1 MPGKDP
7 PSPSNSPPARGEQT
21 SPNPQLVLPPNPET
35 AKPLRPS
42 PLRNSTS
49 DSLHPK
55 SAENAEAPNQGQ
67 QAEVDVQ
74 RERPPLAPLF
84 TLIHNPS
91 TNTTHHPSRIH
102 YIFSDDDNSLLTAAC
117 LRSLAPPASLEASVR
132 NSSTSSSSSAT
143 FRKAQPQSSLKGK
156 EKERVSREE
165 RVVVVELGED
175 GDTVLS
181 AASMSESWQVVGAS
195 VENAPTWE
203 GTSGEEAGLMLR
215 IEGVGSKG
223 GMEEGIGLGIADVE
237 RRKSGEVDEEE
248 MQKLMEDFDR
258 KMVMLRRVVEAGG
271 KAETGGK

>member
-1 MPGKDP
+1 M
-7 PSPSNSPPARGEQT
+7 
-21 SPNPQLVLPPNPET
+21 
-35 AKPLRPS
+35 
-42 PLRNSTS
+42 
-49 DSLHPK
+49 
-55 SAENAEAPNQGQ
+55 
-67 QAEVDVQ
+67 
-74 RERPPLAPLF
+74 
-84 TLIHNPS
+84 
-91 TNTTHHPSRIH
+91 
-102 YIFSDDDNSLLTAAC
+102 
-117 LRSLAPPASLEASVR
+117 
-132 NSSTSSSSSAT
+132 
-143 FRKAQPQSSLKGK
+143 
-156 EKERVSREE
+156 
-165 RVVVVELGED
+165 VVELGED

-195 VENAPTWE
+195 MENAPTWE